1 LYGPA
6 DVRSERTGVL
16 DRGEVGVWL
25 ETMVKHRETVTG
37 ASPWLATLTYCDAVY
52 AQVGLAWLTPG
63 MPGEHVVEAL
73 TAVGLTASELR
84 AGTNAAAAL
93 DISGVVVGWVEPGP
107 GGANLLHETLAAY
120 AVCEAAMTLRAG
132 TVWAV
137 RGSVPAR
144 VRSLLG
150 VRGRTALPRAEVVSV
165 ADARAYLTEELF
177 GCETRQTGRYG
188 ALRVV
193 GGERGA

>member
-1 LYGPA
+1 MT
-6 DVRSERTGVL
+6 SEHMGVL
-16 DRGEVGVWL
+16 NRDEVDVSL
-25 ETMVKHRETVTG
+25 ETMARHRVTATG
-37 ASPWLATLTYCDAVY
+37 VSPWLATLTYRDVVY

-63 MPGEHVVEAL
+63 MPEEHVAEAL

-93 DISGVVVGWVEPGP
+93 TSSVVVGWVEPGP
-107 GGANLLHETLAAY
+107 AGINLLHETLAAY
-120 AVCEAAMTLRAG
+120 TICEAASILRAG

-150 VRGRTALPRAEVVSV
+150 VRGRAALPRAEAATV
-165 ADARAYLTEELF
+165 ADARAYLAEELF
-177 GCETRQTGRYG
+177 GCEARQTRRHGP
-188 ALRVV
+188 LQVV
-193 GGERGA
+193 GGEQRA